1 MGFTCGIVGLPNV
14 GKSTL
19 FNALTSAG
27 AEVANYPFCTIDP
40 NRGVAVVPDA
50 RLALLAEKTAPE
62 KVTPTHLEFLD
73 IAGLVSGAH
82 KGEGLGN
89 QFLSHIRIIDAVAH
103 VLRDFEAGDVSHVYT
118 DVDPLRDIEVVNTE
132 LLLSDLEQIE
142 RRLEKTAKMAG
153 VGDREAKAELP
164 VLTSLR
170 DAISAGTPAR
180 RIVLDHA
187 AEALVRELSL
197 LTAKPTIFVINVD
210 EAGLETDS
218 AAVTAVRELAERE
231 GADIVKICAEIEA
244 EILQI
249 EDLDERR
256 DFYQELGLSEPG
268 LNTVIRAGYRL
279 LGLITFYTTVGPE
292 LRAWTIRD
300 GTLAPQA
307 AGKIH
312 SDFEKGFIRAE
323 VIHWEDFERVGDE
336 KALRDAGLV
345 HLEGR
350 DYPVRDGDVVRFRF
364 NV

>member
-19 FNALTSAG
+19 FNALTTAH

-40 NRGVAVVPDA
+40 NRGVALVPDR
-50 RLALLAEKTAPE
+50 RLDLLAERTAPE
-62 KVTPTHLEFLD
+62 KVTPTVLEFLD
-73 IAGLVSGAH
+73 IAGLVAGAH

-89 QFLSHIRIIDAVAH
+89 QFLSHIRIVDAVAH
-103 VLRDFEAGDVSHVYT
+103 VLRDFDAGDVSHVYA

-142 RRLEKTAKMAG
+142 RRLEKTTKMAG
-153 VGDREAKAELP
+153 VGDKAAKTELP
-164 VLTSLR
+164 VLNLVHQ
-170 DAISAGTPAR
+170 AIAGGTPAR
-180 RIVLDHA
+180 RMKLDHA
-187 AEALVRELSL
+187 GQALVRELSL
-197 LTAKPTIFVINVD
+197 LTAKPTIFVVNID
-210 EAGLETDS
+210 EAGLETDRS
-218 AAVTAVRELAERE
+218 GVTAVREFANRE
-231 GADIVKICAEIEA
+231 GADVVKICAELEA

-249 EDLDERR
+249 EDLEERQA
-256 DFYQELGLSEPG
+256 FYDELGLTDTG
-268 LNTVIRAGYRL
+268 LNTLIRAGYRL
-279 LGLITFYTTVGPE
+279 LDLITFYTTVGPE

-312 SDFEKGFIRAE
+312 TDFEKGFIRAE
-323 VIHWEDFERVGDE
+323 VIHWHDFERVGDE

-350 DYPVRDGDVVRFRF
+350 DYAIRDGDVVRFRF